1 MPIRRPPDPHRP
13 PYRRAPRRDRDRRR
27 DRGGSVIE
35 LAILWPAVMV
45 LVFGG
50 VQVTTYFTARNVA
63 LSAAQVGAATE
74 RRYDAQ
80 PGSGQDRAEAFLAES
95 GDWLIGGQVDEPVR
109 TPDEVF
115 VTVRGRALSLI
126 PGVTWEIQQ
135 TARGTV
141 ERFTEGP

>member
-1 MPIRRPPDPHRP
+1 
-13 PYRRAPRRDRDRRR
+13 
-27 DRGGSVIE
+27 
-35 LAILWPAVMV
+35 MV

-63 LSAAQVGAATE
+63 LSAAQVGAAAE

-115 VTVRGRALSLI
+115 VTVRGQALSLI